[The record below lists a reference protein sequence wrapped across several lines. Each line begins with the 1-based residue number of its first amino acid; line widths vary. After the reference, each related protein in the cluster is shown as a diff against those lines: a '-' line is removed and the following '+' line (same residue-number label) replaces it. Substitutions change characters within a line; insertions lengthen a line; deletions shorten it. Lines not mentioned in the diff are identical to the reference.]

1 MEKTFNAAE
10 AEARLYKMWEEAG
23 AFKAGANASRDETFC
38 IMLPPPN
45 VTGHL
50 HVGHAF
56 NHTLMDI
63 LTRWKRMQ
71 GFDTLW
77 QPGLD
82 HAGIATQLMV
92 EKDLAA
98 TGQPKRVEMGRE
110 AFLKKVWDWKGDKG
124 GVIEQQARR
133 LGDSMDWSRSAFTM
147 SGAETVP
154 ASEPAGKFHDAVI
167 RVFVDMYNK
176 GLINRG
182 KHLVNWDPHFETAIS
197 DLEVENI
204 EVDGHMWHFKYPL
217 AGG

>member
-1 MEKTFNAAE
+1 MPMEKTFDAQTAE
-10 AEARLYKMWEEAG
+10 PRIYKMWEDSG

-45 VTGHL
+45 VTGSL

-56 NHTLMDI
+56 NHTIMDM

-71 GFDTLW
+71 GYDTLW

-110 AFLKKVWDWKGDKG
+110 KFLEKVWEWK
-124 GVIEQQARR
+124 A
-133 LGDSMDWSRSAFTM
+133 A
-147 SGAETVP
+147 
-154 ASEPAGKFHDAVI
+154 
-167 RVFVDMYNK
+167 
-176 GLINRG
+176 
-182 KHLVNWDPHFETAIS
+182 
-197 DLEVENI
+197 
-204 EVDGHMWHFKYPL
+204 
-217 AGG
+217 